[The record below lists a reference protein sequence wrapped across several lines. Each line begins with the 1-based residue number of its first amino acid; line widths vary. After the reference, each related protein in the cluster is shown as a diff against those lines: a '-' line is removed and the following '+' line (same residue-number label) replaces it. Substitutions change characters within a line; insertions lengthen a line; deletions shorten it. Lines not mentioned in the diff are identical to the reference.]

1 MPTAYIRKLNG
12 GINSAKNKNTGYRRK
27 MIILKSYDIAV
38 TIIIPKDWKSQIT
51 VFRVYYL

>member
-38 TIIIPKDWKSQIT
+38 TIIRPKDWKSQIT